1 MTQAFHLAAQFF
13 PLVIAPGIVAI
24 VRRRWPTLVTSGAID
39 GLVVWLAVVLAAVL
53 FSLLID
59 FAFGATIGIDTY
71 RRGVLLGLT
80 SATAHTLA
88 TGKGKAATPKPSL
101 PDLSVPGVEVDD
113 ERTKVATVRRA
124 DLDFGQ

>member
-1 MTQAFHLAAQFF
+1 MAFLPAAQLF
-13 PLVIAPGIVAI
+13 PLIIAPGVVAY
-24 VRRRWPTLVTSGAID
+24 VRRRWPATVTSGAID
-39 GLVVWLAVVLAAVL
+39 GLLVWLFVVLAAVA

-59 FAFGATIGIDTY
+59 FAFGVTLGIDAF